1 MGCSLLGRGCFL
13 GDGMVVR
20 LAKWVFRLPEN
31 VFTSLGADKTIRQPE
46 N

>member
-1 MGCSLLGRGCFL
+1 MGRGCFL

-20 LAKWVFRLPEN
+20 LAKWVFRQPESM
-31 VFTSLGADKTIRQPE
+31 FTRLSAAKTITIRQPE